1 MPNAA
6 INLLTPDMQEAFW
19 GALDPDM
26 RAFLSALEMRE
37 NWTWQYEEM
46 PELFTAMASAL
57 PRVVTLPLDEK
68 ARQLIWDLIPL
79 ITAMPFRQA
88 VAALVWLDNRGEA
101 AGEGMGWGVIT
112 YREASYISEAMTEHP
127 LHSDASTLVER
138 LRVLMR
144 SRVAASL
151 FCQLQ
156 EEVML

>member
-6 INLLTPDMQEAFW
+6 INLLKPDMQEAFW

-26 RAFLSALEMRE
+26 RDFLSALESRE

-57 PRVVTLPLDEK
+57 PRVVNMPLDEK

-88 VAALVWLDNRGEA
+88 VAALVWLDNRGEPSE
-101 AGEGMGWGVIT
+101 AGIGWGVVT
-112 YREASYISEAMTEHP
+112 YREASH
-127 LHSDASTLVER
+127 
-138 LRVLMR
+138 
-144 SRVAASL
+144 
-151 FCQLQ
+151 
-156 EEVML
+156 